1 MGRSVLITVGVI
13 FLVLVLCRA
22 GGVRAQAA
30 AAVPPTQA
38 AGRAALPKPAANLT
52 AGTWKY
58 KTTAVQPDGTYNW
71 NHTVTIKDDGERW
84 TVTYLQNIP
93 AGNVTYVQSLEKDT
107 LIVRT
112 LSLNHFAKP
121 GRAWPI
127 IINLNVTDDRVAG
140 TSNRTTGHDQRV
152 AIDLNGPVF
161 GDEAGLVATV
171 GCLPLAERYQTAFR
185 DYDFQKEKER
195 MWQLKVVG
203 SDRVTVAAGTFESY
217 QVELTSADGGPDKAI
232 IWIAKNSHTPVK
244 GLTDVLAGNNGGSD
258 TGIAKE
264 SRSGDHIFGTW
275 ELIP

>member
-1 MGRSVLITVGVI
+1 MTAAARTGFIAMTTRRASEATYSAVRRATRHRIIPVTANAGPQLGGVRPGDLLGRCAGTLQSWSRRPKTVGVQSSQIAGKVGVEPAQRSQPLGTSCRSAANNVMGRSVLITVGVI

-140 TSNRTTGHDQRV
+140 T
-152 AIDLNGPVF
+152 
-161 GDEAGLVATV
+161 
-171 GCLPLAERYQTAFR
+171 
-185 DYDFQKEKER
+185 
-195 MWQLKVVG
+195 
-203 SDRVTVAAGTFESY
+203 
-217 QVELTSADGGPDKAI
+217 
-232 IWIAKNSHTPVK
+232 
-244 GLTDVLAGNNGGSD
+244 
-258 TGIAKE
+258 
-264 SRSGDHIFGTW
+264 
-275 ELIP
+275 